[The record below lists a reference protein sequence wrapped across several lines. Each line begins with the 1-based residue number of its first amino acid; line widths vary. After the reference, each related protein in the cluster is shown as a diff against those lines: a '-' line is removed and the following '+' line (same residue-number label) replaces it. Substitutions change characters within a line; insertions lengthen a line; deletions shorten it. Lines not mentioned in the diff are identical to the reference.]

1 MRSRKLLFLVP
12 LLMLMAAGCSF
23 SPDAAKRRYL
33 ETGNKYF
40 KNGKFREAS
49 IMYRRAIQK
58 DLKFGEA
65 YYRLGLTEMEMRRF
79 QEAVRALRRSMELD
93 PKNTDAHSRLADFF
107 IMAYSLDSRHPPAFL
122 DDVREIADGLLKAD
136 PKSFRG
142 LRVRGMQLLLER
154 KVKEGIE
161 VLQAAN
167 AVQPLTREVTLPL
180 VQALLADGRDADAE
194 NLGNVA
200 IGKDKDFGQMYDVL
214 YAHYLRTKRPDKG
227 EAMLKL
233 KVDANPKQALSLLQ
247 LAGHYFSQQQR
258 PEMVKTLDRI
268 TTNPKDFTVGHALVG
283 DFYFRIR
290 EFEQAIQQ
298 YQQGERSSPKD
309 KALYR
314 KKTAEALIYNNKKPE
329 ASQLLDAVLKDNPAD
344 NDALAM
350 RASLRLQTGNRDQ
363 IQAALGDL
371 QSVIRRLPENPV
383 LRFEVGRAHLAK
395 GDAEQARLQ
404 FAEAVRLRP
413 DYIPP
418 RLALAQLDLS
428 KGDFSRALQG
438 SGEVLDL
445 DPNNLSAKLL
455 RSSALIGMGDKTK
468 ARDELQQTLK
478 AQPGSRDAHFQMG
491 MISFSDKQFK
501 AAEESFR
508 NLTRMTPPDPRGLL
522 GLVEVQVA
530 QEQFDAAI
538 NLLDTELKNNP
549 ERSELRLYLANT
561 AVRAKRYDMAI
572 GNYKLLLEKFP
583 KRDDVYVRLGE
594 TYRRAGNAQA
604 AMDCYH
610 KARELNPTDP
620 VPHLQLGLLME
631 ATGQRLQARPVYE
644 QVLKLQPDNPVALN
658 NLAYMLA
665 ESGTDLDQ
673 ALTYAQRAKQK
684 MPQDPNVSDT
694 LGWIYIKKNLS
705 DNAIQ
710 IFQELVQQHPT
721 QATFR
726 YHLAMALFQKGDKP
740 RAKKEL
746 DTALRSAPSK
756 EDAAK
761 IKELMARIG

>member
-40 KNGKFREAS
+40 KNEKYREAS

-65 YYRLGLTEMEMRRF
+65 YYRLGLTELQMRRYR
-79 QEAVRALRRSMELD
+79 EAVRALQRSMELD

-107 IMAYSLDSRHPPAFL
+107 MMAYSLDPRRPQTL
-122 DDVREIADGLLKAD
+122 LNDVREIADGLLKAD
-136 PKSFRG
+136 PKSYRG

-161 VLQAAN
+161 VLRAAN
-167 AVQPLTREVTLPL
+167 EVQPLTREVTLPL
-180 VQALLADGRDADAE
+180 VQALFADSRDAEAE
-194 NLGNVA
+194 KLGSLV
-200 IGKDKDFGQMYDVL
+200 IGKDKEFGPMYDML
-214 YAHYLRTKRPDKG
+214 YAHYMQTKQPG
-227 EAMLKL
+227 EGERMLTL
-233 KVDANPKQALSLLQ
+233 KVDANPKQGVFLLQ
-247 LAGHYFSQQQR
+247 LAGHYYSQQRR
-258 PEMVKTLDRI
+258 PDMVKTLDRI
-268 TTNPKDFTVGHALVG
+268 TTNPKDFPLGHAMVG

-290 EFEQAIQQ
+290 EFDQAVQQ
-298 YQQGERSSPKD
+298 YQQGERSFPKE

-314 KKTAEALIYNNKKPE
+314 KKTAEALVYNNKKTE
-329 ASQLLDAVLKDNPAD
+329 ASQLLESVLKDNPAD
-344 NDALAM
+344 NEALAM

-371 QSVIRRLPENPV
+371 QSVIRRMPENPV

-404 FAEAVRLRP
+404 FSEAIRLRS
-413 DYIPP
+413 DYVPP

-438 SGEVLDL
+438 SGEILDL
-445 DPNNLSAKLL
+445 DPNNLSAKLI
-455 RSSALIGMGDKTK
+455 RSSALIGMGDKLK

-491 MISFSDKQFK
+491 MISFSDKQFR

-508 NLTRMTPPDPRGLL
+508 RLTQMTPPDPRGLL

-538 NLLDTELKNNP
+538 KLLDTELKSNP
-549 ERSELRLYLANT
+549 DRSELRLYLANT

-604 AMDCYH
+604 AIECYH
-610 KARELNPTDP
+610 KARELNPADP

-631 ATGQRLQARPVYE
+631 ATGQRLQARSVYE
-644 QVLKLQPDNPVALN
+644 QVLKLQPDNPIALN

-665 ESGTDLDQ
+665 ESGADLDQ

-710 IFQELVQQHPT
+710 IFQELVQKYPS

-726 YHLAMALFQKGDKP
+726 FHLGMALFQKGDKP

-746 DTALRSAPSK
+746 DTALRSTPSK
-756 EDAAK
+756 EDEVK
-761 IKELMARIG
+761 IKDLMARIG